1 MKNTGEL
8 VQVTKN
14 KPSII
19 TRRFKSLDAAKK
31 FEADA
36 LVSLKIFAENL
47 EKEHGND

>member
-14 KPSII
+14 KPAII
-19 TRRFKSLDAAKK
+19 QRRFKSLDEAKR

-36 LVSLKIFAENL
+36 LESLKIFAENL
-47 EKEHGND
+47 EKEHGHD